1 MAKKKVERIAIKL
14 DNIAFAEE
22 KLNTLSEKKDNS
34 YRLQIN
40 TSKEL
45 TNRFKMQ
52 YSRFLEITK
61 QFALYSNL
69 GDFFRIAIVEKANF
83 LKEKKLYKMAD
94 KTFLQKVK
102 KSGRRPQGGRD
113 VKLEN
118 RINMGFI
125 FEDDTQEI
133 YDNIIYSL
141 ASAEQMQNILYY
153 TVGYFFEDI
162 LIFLEENIEQIAEK
176 YKAEKHLINI

>member
-1 MAKKKVERIAIKL
+1 MAKKRTERISIKL

-22 KLNTLSEKKDNS
+22 KLNIQQKAEQGS

-40 TSKEL
+40 TSKVL
-45 TNRFKMQ
+45 TNRFKLL
-52 YSRFLEITK
+52 YTTFLDLTK

-69 GDFFRIAIVEKANF
+69 GDFFRIAIVEQSYH
-83 LKEKKLYKMAD
+83 LKEKNIYKIANKD
-94 KTFLQKVK
+94 FLQKVK

-113 VKLEN
+113 IKVED

-125 FEDDTQEI
+125 FEDDTKDI
-133 YDNIIYSL
+133 FDNIIYSL
-141 ASAEQMQNILYY
+141 AEAENMKNIPYY

-162 LIFLEENIEQIAEK
+162 LQFLEENIEQISSK
-176 YKAEKHLINI
+176 YKSE

>member
-1 MAKKKVERIAIKL
+1 MSKKKIERVSIKL
-14 DNIAFAEE
+14 DNITFAQEN
-22 KLNTLSEKKDNS
+22 LNAQIKQDNNS

-45 TNRFKMQ
+45 ANRFKIQ

-69 GDFFRIAIVEKANF
+69 GDFFRITIIEKSNS
-83 LKEKKLYKMAD
+83 LKEKNLYKIAD
-94 KTFLQKVK
+94 KAFLQKVK

-113 VKLEN
+113 IKLEN

-125 FEDDTQEI
+125 FEDDTQDI
-133 YDNIIYSL
+133 FDNIIYSL
-141 ASAEQMQNILYY
+141 AESENMRNIPYY

-162 LIFLEENIEQIAEK
+162 LIFLEENIDQISEK
-176 YKAEKHLINI
+176 YK